1 MQKIFHLSDTFT
13 VYLDSWMYVEDWIK
27 HVLVVTYNG
36 LPVAVQKL
44 GIVTREGQPVMPCT
58 VLKLISFEDA
68 CENIN
73 SSSFFVFKRKSILKL

>member
-1 MQKIFHLSDTFT
+1 MQKIFHQNDTFT

-36 LPVAVQKL
+36 LPEAVQKL

-58 VLKLISFEDA
+58 VLKLIRFEDA

-73 SSSFFVFKRKSILKL
+73 GSSFFVFKRKSILKF

>member
-1 MQKIFHLSDTFT
+1 MQKIFHLNDTFT

-36 LPVAVQKL
+36 LPEAVQKL

-58 VLKLISFEDA
+58 VLKLIS
-68 CENIN
+68 ENVMVVIQ
-73 SSSFFVFKRKSILKL
+73 